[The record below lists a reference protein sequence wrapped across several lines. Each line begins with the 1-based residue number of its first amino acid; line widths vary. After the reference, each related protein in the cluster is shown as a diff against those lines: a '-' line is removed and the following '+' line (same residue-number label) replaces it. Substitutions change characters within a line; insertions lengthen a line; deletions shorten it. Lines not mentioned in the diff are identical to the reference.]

1 MKITGRNGSLYAQ
14 WTKDRIDW
22 LRMDGMEW
30 TETDANGMTRILCT
44 EGDRIQVDVFYDV
57 SDVQFPLRVGPFHGL
72 RLRDAGLGE
81 RRGPTADPRLR
92 ADLELYDATEFR
104 TRPTSPLSS
113 LSCVAT
119 IAPMCVLQL
128 LHALGI
134 ACCVHY
140 YQRVPI
146 AIADI
151 SYDPPPCDVQSGGH
165 GRICDHTIQAQSS
178 NHKNTHVHPCTF
190 VRFWHKKK
198 PNPAGFRCIFSAPLC
213 CSISGGGRPSSC
225 RLSYPSR
232 TQQITVAV
240 P

>member
-14 WTKDRIDW
+14 WTKDGIDW

-151 SYDPPPCDVQSGGH
+151 SYDPPPPCDVQSGGH
-165 GRICDHTIQAQSS
+165 GRICVTTLFRRSPPTT
-178 NHKNTHVHPCTF
+178 KTPMCTHVQKKAQPCRVSVHF
-190 VRFWHKKK
+190 F
-198 PNPAGFRCIFSAPLC
+198 
-213 CSISGGGRPSSC
+213 CST
-225 RLSYPSR
+225 LLLH
-232 TQQITVAV
+232 
-240 P
+240 